1 MAICANCKTE
11 NPERN
16 YYCKWCGV
24 ALKDGK
30 AGHVKKLQKRYD
42 YLLDLSIVEDNSNDK
57 DYYGAYNSKKKK

>member
-42 YLLDLSIVEDNSNDK
+42 YLHIHKMVSL
-57 DYYGAYNSKKKK
+57 